1 MLVRTEIRLLVQL
14 LWNGKDNNQN
24 VKFRWIRKMVL
35 TISNENLASLNIGGK
50 PKNWTKW
57 VLQIFYHGYIFVAK
71 KESNK

>member
-35 TISNENLASLNIGGK
+35 TISYEHLASLNIGGK

>member
-24 VKFRWIRKMVL
+24 VKCRWKMVL